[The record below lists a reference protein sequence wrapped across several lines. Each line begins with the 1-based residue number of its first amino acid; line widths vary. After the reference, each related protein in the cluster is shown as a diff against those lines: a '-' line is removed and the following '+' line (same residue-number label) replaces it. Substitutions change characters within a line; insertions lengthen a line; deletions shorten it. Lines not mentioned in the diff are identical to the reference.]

1 METLKI
7 SREDAAAP
15 SLSASF
21 YKQELNDLKIERLGN
36 RITII
41 SFILPCLIGAIL
53 VYVYMDITHRVVDAK
68 DSRKSE
74 IEIIT
79 QDMEMKT
86 NAINVEIAK
95 LKFSLDQQLPAITA
109 QIEELSVLK
118 ANREETLASLESLK
132 TDMAHNTDQY
142 QAAIHIIDR
151 TNKENLAIINKTGDR
166 LKNNAQAF
174 EQRIAQRM
182 ETLETQS
189 NETLA
194 AVETRFNE
202 TLTAFE
208 TSLKKDLAR
217 METLDLNLASYE
229 MTMKTLGEDL
239 SQTKA
244 AFHKQLQQTVSQK
257 EVESLKNQL
266 KLKINQKALTTGLDK
281 LNKSID
287 TRLTQ
292 LEKNVNKA
300 LANASK
306 PARIKTISSKTAKK
320 SPPETKKTD
329 PLVISVPEPGKIS
342 ETDLT
347 Q

>member
-7 SREDAAAP
+7 SREDTAP

-21 YKQELNDLKIERLGN
+21 YKQELNELKIEKLGN

-74 IEIIT
+74 IELIT
-79 QDMEMKT
+79 QDMEMKI
-86 NAINVEIAK
+86 NATNVEIAK

-109 QIEELSVLK
+109 QIEEISVLK

-132 TDMAHNTDQY
+132 TDMTHNTDQY
-142 QAAIHIIDR
+142 QATIHIIDR

-174 EQRIAQRM
+174 EQHISQRM
-182 ETLETQS
+182 KTL
-189 NETLA
+189 
-194 AVETRFNE
+194 ETRFNE

-217 METLDLNLASYE
+217 MESLDLNLSSYE
-229 MTMKTLGEDL
+229 MTIKTLGEDL

-244 AFHKQLQQTVSQK
+244 AFNKQLQQTVSQK

-266 KLKINQKALTTGLDK
+266 KLKINHKALTTGLDK

-300 LANASK
+300 LGNAGKS
-306 PARIKTISSKTAKK
+306 AITKTISSKTQKK
-320 SPPETKKTD
+320 SPPETKKIV

>member
-7 SREDAAAP
+7 SREDGAP
-15 SLSASF
+15 SFSATF
-21 YKQELNDLKIERLGN
+21 YKQELNELKIEKLGN

-53 VYVYMDITHRVVDAK
+53 IYLYMDITHRVVDAK
-68 DSRKSE
+68 DSGKNE
-74 IEIIT
+74 IELIT
-79 QDMEMKT
+79 QDMEIKINAT
-86 NAINVEIAK
+86 NVKIAK
-95 LKFSLDQQLPAITA
+95 LKFSMDQQLPAITA

-132 TDMAHNTDQY
+132 TDVAHNTDHY
-142 QAAIHIIDR
+142 QAAIHMLDQ
-151 TNKENLAIINKTGDR
+151 TNKENMAIINKTGDR

-174 EQRIAQRM
+174 EQRISQRM
-182 ETLETQS
+182 ETFETQS

-202 TLTAFE
+202 TLTAVE

-217 METLDLNLASYE
+217 METLNLNLASYE

-239 SQTKA
+239 SQTKT
-244 AFHKQLQQTVSQK
+244 AFNKKLQQTVSQK

-266 KLKINQKALTTGLDK
+266 KQKINQEALTTEIDK

-292 LEKNVNKA
+292 LEKNVNNA
-300 LANASK
+300 LGDASR
-306 PARIKTISSKTAKK
+306 PARTKTISSTTPTK
-320 SPPETKKTD
+320 SQSETKKTD
-329 PLVISVPEPGKIS
+329 PQVIAVPEPGKIS

>member
-7 SREDAAAP
+7 SREDAAP

-21 YKQELNDLKIERLGN
+21 YRQELNELKIEKLGN

-68 DSRKSE
+68 DSGKSE
-74 IEIIT
+74 IEQIT

-95 LKFSLDQQLPAITA
+95 LKFFQDQQLPAITA

-132 TDMAHNTDQY
+132 KNMAHNTDQY

-151 TNKENLAIINKTGDR
+151 TNKENLVIINKTGDR

-174 EQRIAQRM
+174 EQRISQRL

-189 NETLA
+189 DETLVS
-194 AVETRFNE
+194 VETRFNK

-217 METLDLNLASYE
+217 MESLDLNLASYE

-244 AFHKQLQQTVSQK
+244 AFNKQLQQTVSQK

-266 KLKINQKALTTGLDK
+266 KLKINQKALTNGLDK

-287 TRLTQ
+287 TRLIK

-300 LANASK
+300 LGNASK
-306 PARIKTISSKTAKK
+306 PARTKTISSKTQKK
-320 SPPETKKTD
+320 SPPETKKAA